1 MSTNLVIGYFGFRSN
16 KLDGQTVKTRN
27 FYALL
32 KELDASVRYF
42 DTEDIKYKKT
52 SIFKLLVLI
61 LQAKKIYYLPAHNSL
76 KSFFPWLYKVAKVFN
91 KKIYYFM
98 VGGWLSDFL
107 TKNTEIKNMLGK
119 IENVFCET
127 HTIKNELE
135 EKFDF
140 QNLDYFPNFRETSF
154 QPTFR
159 AVDNEHIKIVY
170 MGRIN
175 EGKGILD
182 LFEIERRL
190 SALNT
195 NNYTIDLYGQIQ
207 KDFEKELQMQLNASG
222 KIQYKGV
229 LNPNEIYATLD
240 KYDLMVFPTHF
251 YTEGLPGTVL
261 DAYLSGIPVLA
272 SNWKHA
278 QEFIEDPKTGFIY
291 EFDNID
297 NFENSIVSVLKNP
310 SCINNMKKHAFDK
323 SQNCGKEYAKELLIK
338 ISKSN

>member
-1 MSTNLVIGYFGFRSN
+1 
-16 KLDGQTVKTRN
+16 
-27 FYALL
+27 
-32 KELDASVRYF
+32 
-42 DTEDIKYKKT
+42 
-52 SIFKLLVLI
+52 
-61 LQAKKIYYLPAHNSL
+61 
-76 KSFFPWLYKVAKVFN
+76 

-107 TKNTEIKNMLGK
+107 TKNTQIKNMLGK

-135 EKFDF
+135 EKFNF
-140 QNLDYFPNFRETSF
+140 QNLDYFPNFRETYF

-159 AVDNEHIKIVY
+159 TVDNEHVKIVY

-182 LFEIERRL
+182 LFEIEDRL
-190 SALNT
+190 NLLNK
-195 NNYTIDLYGQIQ
+195 NNYSVDLYGQIQ
-207 KDFEKELQMQLNASG
+207 KDFEKELQLRLSLST

-272 SNWKHA
+272 SDWKHA
-278 QEFIEDPKTGFIY
+278 QEFIEDTKTGFIY
-291 EFDNID
+291 EFGSID
-297 NFENSIVSVLKNP
+297 KLEDTVAIVLNKPSIINTMKQNAFTKSKSYSKQTAFQILKN
-310 SCINNMKKHAFDK
+310 IVK
-323 SQNCGKEYAKELLIK
+323 Q
-338 ISKSN
+338 

>member
-1 MSTNLVIGYFGFRSN
+1 
-16 KLDGQTVKTRN
+16 
-27 FYALL
+27 
-32 KELDASVRYF
+32 
-42 DTEDIKYKKT
+42 
-52 SIFKLLVLI
+52 
-61 LQAKKIYYLPAHNSL
+61 
-76 KSFFPWLYKVAKVFN
+76 

-107 TKNTEIKNMLGK
+107 TKNTQIKNMLGK

-135 EKFDF
+135 EKFNF
-140 QNLDYFPNFRETSF
+140 QNLDYFPNFRETYF

-159 AVDNEHIKIVY
+159 TVDNEHVKIVY

-190 SALNT
+190 ALLDK
-195 NNYTIDLYGQIQ
+195 NNYSIDLYGQIQ
-207 KDFEKELQMQLNASG
+207 KDFEKELQLRLSLST

-229 LNPNEIYATLD
+229 LNPNEIYVTLD

-272 SNWKHA
+272 CNWKHA
-278 QEFIEDPKTGFIY
+278 QEFIEDKKTGFIY
-291 EFDNID
+291 EFDNKD
-297 NFENSIVSVLKNP
+297 NLEKEIVNVLKEP
-310 SCINNMKKHAFDK
+310 SLINTMKKNAFVK
-323 SQNCGKEYAKELLIK
+323 SENYT
-338 ISKSN
+338 